1 MASSFTLLKNPPSI
15 LTFTW
20 CYGAVKHLF
29 LRRFLVPGGAV
40 RHAQYRGK
48 YTSQQATTGQCADD
62 KRLEEKYDGEGDGE
76 HMQPM
81 QSTCN
86 EWCSASWPCAHCAS
100 PQACIC
106 MPRCVV
112 DPTPCTRC
120 CIDAV
125 PMPRAPLRPR
135 VRLRSAERA
144 SQRYL

>member
-29 LRRFLVPGGAV
+29 VRHFLVPGGAV

-48 YTSQQATTGQCADD
+48 HTSQQATTGQCADD

-86 EWCSASWPCAHCAS
+86 EWYDALQPCAS
-100 PQACIC
+100 
-106 MPRCVV
+106 
-112 DPTPCTRC
+112 
-120 CIDAV
+120 
-125 PMPRAPLRPR
+125 
-135 VRLRSAERA
+135 RA
-144 SQRYL
+144 SSQARTCVL

>member
-1 MASSFTLLKNPPSI
+1 MDRYSYSVVVHVYATCLLSRRHGASGFTLLKNPPSI

-86 EWCSASWPCAHCAS
+86 EWCSAS
-100 PQACIC
+100 
-106 MPRCVV
+106 
-112 DPTPCTRC
+112 
-120 CIDAV
+120 
-125 PMPRAPLRPR
+125 
-135 VRLRSAERA
+135 
-144 SQRYL
+144 